1 MPRTLSERILSK
13 SVKVG
18 NAIEGHVKRYTLRD
32 KLKSILSLLG
42 PDAQEVIDWSY
53 EEAKRRIA
61 EDDKLKKSSLGAI
74 AFDLIG
80 YEAAIR
86 LVTNNQSRGRLT
98 TKSEVRVKTGQKVEM
113 PVLYRDAGLRHP
125 QEARNL
131 RHNIFHESFLALIM
145 HLFPDVT
152 TSVPST
158 GEGLTPDLM
167 VEHKN
172 PDWTISVEYKGYRS
186 LTLLSESE
194 LLKAMRYQAAYG
206 TAWLV
211 TTTTKSTTV
220 LYGKTLS
227 AQDLVEK
234 GLARLRAI
242 YKRKAYTSEQKE
254 NRGIARKGI
263 THLEKHNDLE
273 LKCRMYSADE
283 LLESM
288 RNGRPVKG
296 VIFTTGFEFV
306 EMLKENGLYEEADNV
321 LRVMKLPTTSLHS
334 DSVTSVRLIG

>member
-1 MPRTLSERILSK
+1 MSK

-18 NAIEGHVKRYTLRD
+18 NAIENHVKRYTLRD
-32 KLKSILSLLG
+32 KLKSILILLG
-42 PDAQEVIDWSY
+42 SDAQQVIDWSY

-61 EDDKLKKSSLGAI
+61 EDTKLRTSNLGAI
-74 AFDLIG
+74 AFDLMA
-80 YEAAIR
+80 YEAAVR
-86 LVTNNQSRGRLT
+86 LVMNNNARGRLT

-167 VEHKN
+167 VEHKD

-211 TTTTKSTTV
+211 TTTTKSSAE
-220 LYGKTLS
+220 LYGKTLNS
-227 AQDLVEK
+227 QELIEK
-234 GLARLRAI
+234 GLTRLKAM

-263 THLEKHNDLE
+263 THLEKQNDLE
-273 LKCRMYSADE
+273 LKCKMYSANE

-288 RNGRPVKG
+288 QNGRPVKG
-296 VIFTTGFEFV
+296 VVITTGFEFV
-306 EMLKENGLYEEADNV
+306 DMLKKAGLHDEADNV
-321 LRVMKLPTTSLHS
+321 LRVMKLPTSSLHS

>member
-1 MPRTLSERILSK
+1 MSK
-13 SVKVG
+13 SVNIGK
-18 NAIEGHVKRYTLRD
+18 AIENHVKRYTLKE
-32 KLKSILSLLG
+32 KLKSILILLG
-42 PDAQEVIDWSY
+42 SDAQEVIDWAY
-53 EEAKRRIA
+53 EEANRRTA
-61 EDDKLKKSSLGAI
+61 EDSSLKFSNLGAI

-86 LVTNNQSRGRLT
+86 LVSINQSRGRLT
-98 TKSEVRVKTGQKVEM
+98 TKSEVRVKTGQRLEM

-131 RHNIFHESFLALIM
+131 RHNIFHNSFLTLIM
-145 HLFPDVT
+145 HLFPEAT

-158 GEGLTPDLM
+158 GEGLTPDLI

-194 LLKAMRYQAAYG
+194 LLKAMRYQVVYG

-211 TTTTKSTTV
+211 TTTMKSATE
-220 LYGKTLS
+220 LYGKTLNS
-227 AQDLVEK
+227 QELVDK
-234 GLARLRAI
+234 GLTRLKVMYR
-242 YKRKAYTSEQKE
+242 RKAYTSEQRE

-263 THLEKHNDLE
+263 THLEKHKDLD
-273 LKCRMYSADE
+273 LKCRMFTAHE

-288 RNGRPVKG
+288 QNGRPVKG
-296 VIFTTGFEFV
+296 VVVTTGFEFI
-306 EMLKENGLYEEADNV
+306 EMLKEAGFHEEADNV
-321 LRVMKLPTTSLHS
+321 LMVMKLPTTLLHS
-334 DSVTSVRLIG
+334 DNITSVRLIG

>member
-1 MPRTLSERILSK
+1 MSK

-18 NAIEGHVKRYTLRD
+18 NAIENHVKRYTLKD
-32 KLKSILSLLG
+32 KLRSILNLLG

-61 EDDKLKKSSLGAI
+61 EDRKLKSSNLGAT

-86 LVTNNQSRGRLT
+86 LVKINHSRGRLT
-98 TKSEVRVKTGQKVEM
+98 TKSEVKVKTGQKVEM
-113 PVLYRDAGLRHP
+113 PVLYREAGLRHP

-158 GEGLTPDLM
+158 GEGLTPDLI
-167 VEHKN
+167 VEHKD

-194 LLKAMRYQAAYG
+194 LLKAMRYQAFYG

-211 TTTTKSTTV
+211 TTTTKSSAE
-220 LYGKTLS
+220 LYGKTLNS
-227 AQDLVEK
+227 QELIEK
-234 GLARLRAI
+234 GLTRLKAM
-242 YKRKAYTSEQKE
+242 YKRKAYTNEQKE

-263 THLEKHNDLE
+263 THLEKQNDLE
-273 LKCRMYSADE
+273 LKTKMYTADE
-283 LLESM
+283 LIESM
-288 RNGRPVKG
+288 KNGRPVKG
-296 VIFTTGFEFV
+296 IIITTGFEFI
-306 EMLKENGLYEEADNV
+306 EMLRDVGLYDEAENV
-321 LRVMKLPTTSLHS
+321 LRVMKLPTSSLHS
-334 DSVTSVRLIG
+334 DSVTSIRLIG

>member
-1 MPRTLSERILSK
+1 MTKP
-13 SVKVG
+13 VKIG
-18 NAIEGHVKRYTLRD
+18 NAIEKHVKRYTLRN
-32 KLKSILSLLG
+32 KLKTILSLLG
-42 PDAQEVIDWSY
+42 PDAQEVIDWAY

-61 EDDKLKKSSLGAI
+61 EDTRSKSSNLGAL

-86 LVTNNQSRGRLT
+86 LVVQNHSRGRLT

-145 HLFPDVT
+145 HLFPDVN
-152 TSVPST
+152 TSVPTT

-167 VEHKN
+167 VEHKDPN
-172 PDWTISVEYKGYRS
+172 WLISVEYKAYRS

-211 TTTTKSTTV
+211 TTTTKSAAH
-220 LYGKTLS
+220 LYSKNLDS
-227 AQDLVEK
+227 QELIEK
-234 GLARLRAI
+234 GPARLKLL
-242 YKRKAYTSEQKE
+242 YKKKAYTSEQKE

-263 THLEKHNDLE
+263 KHLEKQNGLH
-273 LKCRMYSADE
+273 LKCKVYSADE

-288 RNGRPVKG
+288 RNGRPLKG
-296 VIFTTGFEFV
+296 VVISTGFEFV
-306 EMLKENGLYEEADNV
+306 QMLNDAGLHEEADDI